1 MRFLI
6 ESYNLIP
13 FLIHSTKMLDKNRK
27 LRLQSKIFTL
37 FNTVDGKEVLN
48 LLKEDMFTS
57 HDKASD
63 REIFIDEGRRRLV
76 SYFDTIITTTLSKGD
91 N

>member
-1 MRFLI
+1 
-6 ESYNLIP
+6 
-13 FLIHSTKMLDKNRK
+13 MLDKNKK

-37 FNTVDGKEVLN
+37 FNTVNGKEVLN

-63 REIFIDEGRRRLV
+63 RDIFIDEGRRKLV
-76 SYFDTIITTTLSKGD
+76 SYFDTIVTTTLNKGD